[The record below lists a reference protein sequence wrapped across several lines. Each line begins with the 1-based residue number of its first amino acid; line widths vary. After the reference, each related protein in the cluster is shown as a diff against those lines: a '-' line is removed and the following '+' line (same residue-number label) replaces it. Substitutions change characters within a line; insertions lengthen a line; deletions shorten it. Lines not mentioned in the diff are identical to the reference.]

1 MLALSRKIGQAI
13 VIDPT
18 KCPRDELGR
27 IVVVVMGIRK
37 GHVQIGVDAP
47 KGVPVH
53 RQEVQDAIDRENA
66 A

>member
-1 MLALSRKIGQAI
+1 VLVLTRKRLQTI

-27 IVVVVMGIRK
+27 ILVTVVDVKGDTCRIGIE
-37 GHVQIGVDAP
+37 AP
-47 KGVPVH
+47 RNVIVH
-53 RQEVQDAIDRENA
+53 RVEVQDAIDRENA